1 MMLDIFISVIII
13 ILFLYPSIL
22 KSMNTPVGKPILL
35 ACILLT
41 TLQNPILG
49 FVGALLFMYHY
60 KQSLEAFSPKSN
72 IPLKYSLLPL
82 DENIRPKDSN
92 KYNVSRNQIAPHMDE
107 ISGSI
112 QKPVSNNT
120 TGEYTQFNL

>member
-13 ILFLYPSIL
+13 ILFLYPTIL

-35 ACILLT
+35 ACILLI

-49 FVGALLFMYHY
+49 FVAGLLFMYN
-60 KQSLEAFSPKSN
+60 KKSLEPFSPKSN
-72 IPLKYSLLPL
+72 IPLKHSLLPL
-82 DENIRPKDSN
+82 DENIRPKESN
-92 KYNVSRNQIAPHMDE
+92 KYNVSRNQIAPHTDE

-112 QKPVSNNT
+112 QRPVSNIT
-120 TGEYTQFNL
+120 TGEFTQFNL

>member
-13 ILFLYPSIL
+13 ILFLYPGIL

-35 ACILLT
+35 ACILLA

-49 FVGALLFMYHY
+49 FVAGLLFMYH
-60 KQSLEAFSPKSN
+60 KKSLEPFSPKSN
-72 IPLKYSLLPL
+72 IPLKHSLLPL
-82 DENIRPKDSN
+82 DENIRPKESN
-92 KYNVSRNQIAPHMDE
+92 KYNVSRYQIAPHMGE